1 MLELGSG
8 AASSG
13 AGPDTGDL
21 IKDGTDASFMADVV
35 EASKSATVIVD
46 FHAEWCGPCKTLGP
60 ALEAAVRAAG
70 GAAKLVKI
78 DIDQNPQFAG
88 QLRVQSI
95 PAVFAFV
102 DGQPVDGFMGNVA
115 PSELEDFV
123 KRVAAQGAGGD
134 AGAAMDEALNAADEM
149 LEEGAAVDAAE
160 TYSAILGEE
169 PENPRA
175 VAGLARAFA
184 AAGQLEQA
192 LSTLDGTPEALKGDP
207 LIAAARAQI
216 ELAIQAQGAGDTSVL
231 TTKLEA
237 NPDDHETRL
246 ELAIALLAGNDAEGA
261 INELLELFRRDR
273 EWNDGA
279 AKAQLFK
286 IFESL
291 GEKDPVALKGRRRL
305 SSMIFA

>member
-1 MLELGSG
+1 MLELGGG
-8 AASSG
+8 AA
-13 AGPDTGDL
+13 APANDL
-21 IKDGTDASFMADVV
+21 IKDGTDASFMVDVI
-35 EASKSATVIVD
+35 EASKSAAVIVD
-46 FHAEWCGPCKTLGP
+46 FQAEWCGPCKTLGP
-60 ALEAAVRAAG
+60 ALEAAVTKAG

-78 DIDQNPQFAG
+78 DIDANPQYAA

-102 DGQPVDGFMGNVA
+102 DGQPIDGFMGNVA

-134 AGAAMDEALNAADEM
+134 VDNGMDDALDAADEM
-149 LEEGAAVDAAE
+149 LAEGAAGDAAE
-160 TYSAILGEE
+160 TYAAVLGEE

-192 LSTLDGTPEALKGDP
+192 LSTLDGAPDSIKTDP
-207 LIAAARAQI
+207 AIVAARAQI
-216 ELAIQAQGAGDTSVL
+216 ELALQAQDAGETDELRAAV
-231 TTKLEA
+231 EA
-237 NPDDHETRL
+237 NPDDHEKRM
-246 ELAIALLAGNDAEGA
+246 ELATALLAGNDAEAA

-273 EWNDGA
+273 KWNDGA
-279 AKAQLFK
+279 ARTQLFK
-286 IFESL
+286 VFESL

-305 SSMIFA
+305 SSMIFV

>member
-1 MLELGSG
+1 MLELGGG
-8 AASSG
+8 AA
-13 AGPDTGDL
+13 APADDL
-21 IKDGTDASFMADVV
+21 IKDGTDASFMADVI
-35 EASKSATVIVD
+35 EASKSAAVIVD

-60 ALEAAVRAAG
+60 ALEAAVTRAG

-78 DIDQNPQFAG
+78 DIDANPQFAS

-134 AGAAMDEALNAADEM
+134 AGNGMEEALEAAEEM
-149 LEEGAAVDAAE
+149 LTEGAAADAAQ
-160 TYSAILGEE
+160 TFAAILGEE

-192 LSTLDGTPEALKGDP
+192 LSTLDGAPENIKADTAIVG
-207 LIAAARAQI
+207 ARAQI
-216 ELAIQAQGAGDTSVL
+216 ELAMQAQGAGETDEL
-231 TTKLEA
+231 RAALEA
-237 NPDDHETRL
+237 DPTDHDKRM
-246 ELAIALLAGNDAEGA
+246 ELATALLANGDAEGA
-261 INELLELFRRDR
+261 VNELLELFRRDR
-273 EWNDGA
+273 EWNEEA
-279 AKAQLFK
+279 AKTQLFK

-291 GEKDPVALKGRRRL
+291 GEKDPIALKGRRRL

>member
-1 MLELGSG
+1 MLELGGG
-8 AASSG
+8 AA
-13 AGPDTGDL
+13 APADDL

-35 EASKSATVIVD
+35 EASKSAAVIVD

-60 ALEAAVRAAG
+60 ALEAAVTKAG

-78 DIDQNPQFAG
+78 DIDANPQFAG

-102 DGQPVDGFMGNVA
+102 NGQPVDGFMGNVS
-115 PSELEDFV
+115 PSELDDFV

-134 AGAAMDEALNAADEM
+134 AGNGMDEALDAADEM
-149 LEEGAAVDAAE
+149 LAEGAAADAAQ
-160 TYSAILGEE
+160 TYAAILGEE

-192 LSTLDGTPEALKGDP
+192 LSTLDGAPDGIEADP
-207 LIAAARAQI
+207 ALTAARAQI
-216 ELAIQAQGAGDTSVL
+216 ELAIQAAGAGETDELRAAV
-231 TTKLEA
+231 EA
-237 NPDDHETRL
+237 NPDDHEKRM
-246 ELAIALLAGNDAEGA
+246 ELATALLGANDAEGA
-261 INELLELFRRDR
+261 VNELLELFRRDR
-273 EWNDGA
+273 EWNEQA
-279 AKAQLFK
+279 AKTQLFK
-286 IFESL
+286 IFDSL